1 MRNHR
6 NKKTEQ
12 REKKKEK
19 MKTKT
24 LIVLLIL
31 TSSFIYAQR
40 TIIPSETLK
49 IEGKIKAE
57 KTFSIK
63 QLDSFPKIAI
73 ADQTL
78 YNHKGEVKSTIKNMK
93 GVLLKTVLEGLEYNY
108 EKPKELNEFYF
119 VFVATDSYK
128 VVFSWNEI
136 YNTEAGNNF
145 YIVTEMEGK
154 RLKDMEQRILFIATA
169 DLKSGRRYI
178 KALEKIQ
185 VKRVD

>member
-1 MRNHR
+1 
-6 NKKTEQ
+6 
-12 REKKKEK
+12 
-19 MKTKT
+19 MKTIN
-24 LIVLLIL
+24 LALLLLFFTNFAVI
-31 TSSFIYAQR
+31 AQR
-40 TIIPSETLK
+40 QITPSETLK

-57 KTFSIK
+57 KTFSVAD
-63 QLDSFPKIAI
+63 LEAFPKVAI

-78 YNHKGEVKSTIKNMK
+78 YSHKGEVKSTVKDMK
-93 GVLLKTVLEGLEYNY
+93 GVLLKTVLESIQFDYG
-108 EKPKELNEFYF
+108 KPKELNEFYF
-119 VFVATDSYK
+119 VFVATDGYK

-154 RLKDMEQRILFIATA
+154 KLKDMEQRILFISTA

-185 VKRVD
+185 IRRLE